1 MKKGLNTQRGGHFMK
16 KMLTAAV
23 IIGLIACGTGF
34 TLAEVN
40 EPERGYI
47 SVSTSANTEVSPD
60 VVEINIAVKT
70 TDSKSML
77 KATTE
82 NKEVSDK
89 VYTAIKSMINTANGD
104 YVKTADFNAT
114 PVYTYSSNGKRN
126 FDKYEVSNSIIV
138 HTKNIDKTGTIID
151 KAISLGA
158 TNVNDLVFSVSNY
171 EDQCNDLLG
180 IAAKKAKTR
189 ADIVAKSASTYVTG
203 IKSMNIS
210 CSTNNNNVVQYRLY
224 AKNMA
229 MDSAGAVAP
238 EASTTPI
245 QGGIIK
251 IFANL
256 NASYFVK

>member
-1 MKKGLNTQRGGHFMK
+1 MRYR
-16 KMLTAAV
+16 V
-23 IIGLIACGTGF
+23 Y
-34 TLAEVN
+34 LAEVN

-180 IAAKKAKTR
+180 IAAKKQK
-189 ADIVAKSASTYVTG
+189 
-203 IKSMNIS
+203 
-210 CSTNNNNVVQYRLY
+210 
-224 AKNMA
+224 
-229 MDSAGAVAP
+229 
-238 EASTTPI
+238 
-245 QGGIIK
+245 QGLILLQK
-251 IFANL
+251 VHQPMLQVSNQ
-256 NASYFVK
+256 